1 MYENIVV
8 GTDGS
13 ETARI
18 AVQRALDL
26 AKAGGATLHVVHA
39 YQPLTHT
46 HVAAAGMTTG
56 PTIDVEQVN
65 SEIAENARALCLAAV
80 GETDAKVEV
89 HGVPGEAADAIVNA
103 AAEFG
108 ADLLVVGNR
117 GMSGKRRFILGSVP
131 NKVSHHAP
139 CDILIVDTTK

>member
-1 MYENIVV
+1 
-8 GTDGS
+8 
-13 ETARI
+13 
-18 AVQRALDL
+18 
-26 AKAGGATLHVVHA
+26 
-39 YQPLTHT
+39 
-46 HVAAAGMTTG
+46 MTTG
-56 PTIDVEQVN
+56 PTIDVGQVN
-65 SEIAENARALCLAAV
+65 KEIAEHARALCLAAV

-89 HGVPGEAADAIVNA
+89 HGVPGEAADAIVDVA
-103 AAEFG
+103 AALG